1 MTKAVVKCMKPHLR
15 VYVMRCRRRKLCRG
29 NMAFADGG
37 AKFSDEVQY
46 HYVPKFTI
54 VYSFVLSLSSFIM
67 T

>member
-1 MTKAVVKCMKPHLR
+1 
-15 VYVMRCRRRKLCRG
+15 
-29 NMAFADGG
+29 MAFADGG

-54 VYSFVLSLSSFIM
+54 VYSYVLSLSSFIM